1 MPTAWYFGLP
11 KYPKQPAVSYALDP
25 TSRGAYAP
33 YTPVE
38 LLEKVRGEDWF
49 IGYSLSRYTQGIPR
63 GASQSPPEPAR
74 DPCLGLVEWL
84 ERVA

>member
-1 MPTAWYFGLP
+1 MWLFYATDLTLRLCKYLGLFPTVWYFGLP

-38 LLEKVRGEDWF
+38 LLVR
-49 IGYSLSRYTQGIPR
+49 L
-63 GASQSPPEPAR
+63 
-74 DPCLGLVEWL
+74 L
-84 ERVA
+84 E